1 MSRVGRLPI
10 VLPSGVA
17 VTIDGSRVVV
27 KGPKGELERTFDGRM
42 TINLNGNVLTIE
54 RPSDEKVVR
63 ALHGL
68 TRSLLNNMVVGVS
81 EGFSKE
87 LEIRGV
93 GYKAEADPKGVKLFV
108 GYSHS
113 IDYTAPEGIEISVDG
128 GTRVRVAG
136 TDKERVG
143 QVAAELRQVR
153 PPEPYKGKGIRY
165 TGEHVRSKVGKTG
178 AK

>member
-42 TINLNGNVLTIE
+42 MINLNGNVLTIE

-93 GYKAEADPKGVKLFV
+93 GYKAEADPKGVKLLTPI
-108 GYSHS
+108 SAARCP
-113 IDYTAPEGIEISVDG
+113 INLPTARPAAFLPTPATDRSPDKSLAEASV
-128 GTRVRVAG
+128 
-136 TDKERVG
+136 
-143 QVAAELRQVR
+143 
-153 PPEPYKGKGIRY
+153 
-165 TGEHVRSKVGKTG
+165 
-178 AK
+178 